1 MDRFNLMQVFVR
13 IAETGSISAVAR
25 EVGATQP
32 TMSKQLAAL
41 EARLGVT
48 LLQRTTR
55 RLSLTEAGSAYYE
68 SARRILDQVAEAEAG
83 VGRLSS
89 GPTGILTVSAPN
101 GLGQMFLDRLIIA
114 FQSRY
119 PELRI
124 HLIES
129 ERFVDLVEEGID
141 VAVRVGQLTDSTLV
155 ARRLG
160 SSRRV
165 VVGTPE
171 YFARYPDRGCPR
183 ISSAIP
189 ASSIPTWRRATS
201 GDSRARRAKST
212 CAYRASS
219 APPAA
224 MRSARPSWPA
234 SAWPRHRSGWCT
246 ITCAP
251 GVCRRCCSDYAPSPA
266 EINAVY
272 PSARHVATKVRVF
285 IDYLRE
291 AFGRVPRTDLASR
304 GSGRG
309 RRLVRFEVEFHA
321 RSARVEAEELPDPRF
336 ILPPQVVGDAP
347 GLELRGHRREVG
359 GAERHVVE
367 DAARIRRERPTC
379 DHVKHRLAIDVQ
391 PSAGKSE
398 VWPGTFREAQHA
410 DVEITRRGQIRGREP

>member
-1 MDRFNLMQVFVR
+1 MDRFSLMHVFVR

-25 EVGATQP
+25 ELGASQP
-32 TMSKQLAAL
+32 TVSKQLAAL

-55 RLSLTEAGSAYYE
+55 RLSLTEAGSVYYE

-89 GPTGILTVSAPN
+89 GPSGTLTVSAPN

-171 YFARYPDRGCPR
+171 YFARNPEPR
-183 ISSAIP
+183 VP
-189 ASSIPTWRRATS
+189 QDLERHNCVLYTYLASGNVWRFLGPKGEIDVRVSGSFRTTS
-201 GDSRARRAKST
+201 GNAIREAVLAGIGVAATPLWMVHDHLHAGRLQT
-212 CAYRASS
+212 VLQDF
-219 APPAA
+219 AP
-224 MRSARPSWPA
+224 
-234 SAWPRHRSGWCT
+234 
-246 ITCAP
+246 
-251 GVCRRCCSDYAPSPA
+251 VPA

-272 PSARHVATKVRVF
+272 PSARHVATKVRLF
-285 IDYLRE
+285 IDYLKE
-291 AFGRVPRTDLASR
+291 AFGRVP
-304 GSGRG
+304 
-309 RRLVRFEVEFHA
+309 
-321 RSARVEAEELPDPRF
+321 ELN
-336 ILPPQVVGDAP
+336 
-347 GLELRGHRREVG
+347 
-359 GAERHVVE
+359 
-367 DAARIRRERPTC
+367 
-379 DHVKHRLAIDVQ
+379 
-391 PSAGKSE
+391 
-398 VWPGTFREAQHA
+398 
-410 DVEITRRGQIRGREP
+410 